1 MIPLVR
7 FVTANGE
14 CFQSIERKEF
24 QIELGDKVVARRLQL
39 PLKLVVFLSVFDGL
53 GLGYLHSQITRND
66 N

>member
-39 PLKLVVFLSVFDGL
+39 PLKLVVFLSVLHFIGM
-53 GLGYLHSQITRND
+53 GYFNS
-66 N
+66 